1 MKTKGAPIKITVQRG
16 DAHPLGPQ
24 VTTKGVN
31 FSVFSQHADAVELL
45 LFATP
50 DDAEPFATVPMHR
63 TFHMWHAHVAGIKPG
78 VGYAYRASG
87 PDWNGHGFRFNSN
100 RVLIDPY
107 ARANDNKR
115 WSRAR
120 ACDWVNGDNMAE
132 RDNLDASM
140 RSIVVDTNGF
150 DWEGDQP
157 LNRPMAD
164 SVIYEMHVRGFT
176 QHPSAGVKHPG
187 TFLGVV
193 EKIPYLK
200 SLGVT
205 AIELLPVFE
214 FDETDVLR
222 EHDGNQLRNYWG
234 YSTMSFFAPHRAF
247 ATSPEARTRINE
259 FRTMV
264 KELHKAGIEIILDV
278 VFNHTDEGQHQG
290 PVFSFKGLDN
300 SVYYHL
306 VSGDRQYYMD
316 YTGCGN
322 TFNCNHPIGSK
333 LISDSLRYWVED
345 MHVDGFRFD
354 EGTIL
359 TRNMLG
365 IPDSYAHVI
374 WDIELSSTLAGTKLI
389 AEAWDAGGDY
399 EIGHFPGFRWAEWNG
414 KFRDDVRAFIRGDE
428 GRAAAVAT
436 RMLGSSDL
444 YQWSRH
450 SPANSINFVTCHDGF
465 TLNDLV
471 SYNEK
476 HNEANGESN
485 RDGIDDNLSWNC
497 GAEGST
503 DDPAVEALRRQQ
515 IRNFTAIQ
523 MLSLGVPMITGG
535 DEMRRTQQG
544 NNNGY
549 CQDSELS
556 WHDWSLVDTNAD
568 MVAFFRDMIGFRMRN
583 DCLRRSDWPDGVPNK
598 RGTPDVTWHGCQL
611 NSPDWSANSRQIAYT
626 LGGIGDDP
634 DLHVM
639 VNMFWGPASFEL
651 PPGRAWRRAIDTSL
665 EPGAISP
672 PGAEPA
678 IDGDAYLLSARS
690 VVVLIAD

>member
-1 MKTKGAPIKITVQRG
+1 MKVTVQRG
-16 DAHPLGPQ
+16 KAHPLGPN
-24 VTTKGVN
+24 VTAKGVN
-31 FSVFSQHADAVELL
+31 FSVFSQHADSVELL
-45 LFATP
+45 LFTKP
-50 DDAEPFATVPMHR
+50 DDPEPFTTVPMNR
-63 TFHMWHAHVAGIKPG
+63 TFHMWHAHIGGLKPG
-78 VGYAYRASG
+78 VGYAYRVSG
-87 PDWNGHGFRFNSN
+87 PGDNGHGFRFNTN

-107 ARANDNKR
+107 ARANDNQL
-115 WSRAR
+115 WSRAL
-120 ACDWVNGDNMAE
+120 ACDSVNGDNMAA

-150 DWEGDQP
+150 DWQGDQP

-222 EHDGNQLRNYWG
+222 EHDGTQLRNYWG

-247 ATSPEARTRINE
+247 ATSPEASTRINE

-264 KELHKAGIEIILDV
+264 KELHKAGIEVILDV

-322 TFNCNHPIGSK
+322 TFNCNHPIGAK
-333 LISDSLRYWVED
+333 LIADSLRYWVEE

-374 WDIELSSTLAGTKLI
+374 WDIELSAVLAGTKLI

-414 KFRDDVRAFIRGDE
+414 KFRDDVRAFVRGDE

-476 HNEANGESN
+476 HNEANGEGN

-497 GAEGST
+497 GAEGVS

-556 WHDWSLVDTNAD
+556 WHDWSLVDAHTD
-568 MVAFFRDMIGFRMRN
+568 TVAFFRDMIAFRMRHA
-583 DCLRRSDWPDGVPNK
+583 CLRRSDWPDGVPNK

-611 NSPDWSANSRQIAYT
+611 NSPDWSASSRQIAYT
-626 LGGIGDDP
+626 LGGIGDEP
-634 DLHVM
+634 DLHIM
-639 VNMFWGPASFEL
+639 VNMFWGPANFEL
-651 PPGRAWRRAIDTSL
+651 PPGRAWRRAIDTAL
-665 EPGAISP
+665 DPGAISAA
-672 PGAEPA
+672 GQEPA
-678 IDGDAYLLSARS
+678 IEGDSYLLSGRS
-690 VVVLIAD
+690 VVVLIAE